1 MGFLKRKRP
10 TQLQQQL
17 DEFNRDVAK
26 GRLQEA
32 MAAVPLPAGSLIATR
47 TGNVAHVKSG
57 LPGERGAL
65 CEAMRQWE
73 DWRIVSS
80 DEGLR
85 LCHRCELARDGRPA
99 S

>member
-57 LPGERGAL
+57 LPGEGAL
-65 CEAMRQWE
+65 CQEMRLWTG
-73 DWRIVSS
+73 WRVVRSG
-80 DEGLR
+80 EVLKM
-85 LCHRCELARDGRPA
+85 CHRCELARDGRPA